1 MPHTQQS
8 TSRNANYA
16 FAPAPRKH
24 LAKRQI
30 YPNSCGAAA
39 LLCAAKEL
47 GISQMPMYSGSMS
60 EQLGVDTLELDNRCE
75 SDLYKITSGSTT
87 HRKGETNLNKAGY
100 SMPDNIVIAGRLLGL
115 TMRVEKDQRLLAK
128 ALNSLYPK
136 IEAELKA
143 MGCPVVPPLHPL
155 RLNELRLEAL
165 AVSVIG
171 VPIGLHWVVLR
182 PDGSYMDPGTGAN
195 YTDFSALNS
204 GAKQAVSRTVGYYRS
219 GISIVATRD

>member
-1 MPHTQQS
+1 MPHTHHS
-8 TSRNANYA
+8 TYQTSNCAGD
-16 FAPAPRKH
+16 PAPRKR

-47 GISQMPMYSGSMS
+47 GVCQMPMYSGSMS
-60 EQLGVDTLELDNRCE
+60 AQLGVDTLELDNRCE
-75 SDLYKITSGSTT
+75 TDLYKITSGSTT
-87 HRKGETNLNKAGY
+87 YRKGETNLNKAGY

-136 IEAELKA
+136 IESELMA

-155 RLNELRLEAL
+155 RLNELKLEAL
-165 AVSVIG
+165 AVSVVG
-171 VPIGLHWVVLR
+171 LPFGLHWVVLR
-182 PDGSYMDPGTGAN
+182 PDGSYMDPGTGTN
-195 YTDFSALNS
+195 YMDFSALNK
-204 GAKQAVSRTVGYYRS
+204 GAKQTVSRVVGYYHS